1 MHKVKPKKR
10 RPYERRENPEKIY
23 RQMTRDHLDVLQ
35 NIEFCIVSTARRRS
49 QIDDKIIASALKA
62 SIDGTDS
69 DQELTSLLISDLENA
84 RLVRSDVPD
93 TIWIN
98 GLKVVLQSVYTHSD
112 ARASDRDYLDFV
124 QNYIH

>member
-1 MHKVKPKKR
+1 MRKVKPKKR

-35 NIEFCIVSTARRRS
+35 NIEFCIVTVARRCS
-49 QIDDKIIASALKA
+49 EIDDKVVASALKA
-62 SIDGTDS
+62 AIEDVEAS
-69 DQELTSLLISDLENA
+69 DELTALLVSDLENT
-84 RLVRSDVPD
+84 RLVRPDVPD

-98 GLKVVLQSVYTHSD
+98 GLKVVLQSVYTHSE

-124 QNYIH
+124 QNYVH